1 MKFAINCLL
10 TEKLLRVKWK
20 PAPVQ
25 LLETSV
31 QTLIRSWWLQLLH
44 HYSTLVQWLERYI
57 VTVEITSSIS
67 YALQKYNHA
76 ANYCME
82 KDKNK
87 SIVKSTDNPFA
98 YKVDCSTNRETG
110 SN

>member
-1 MKFAINCLL
+1 MAFSA
-10 TEKLLRVKWK
+10 
-20 PAPVQ
+20 
-25 LLETSV
+25 
-31 QTLIRSWWLQLLH
+31 
-44 HYSTLVQWLERYI
+44 LVQWLERYT
-57 VTVEITSSIS
+57 VTVEITSSILVCT
-67 YALQKYNHA
+67 AKYNHA

-98 YKVDCSTNRETG
+98 YKVDCNTNRETG

>member
-1 MKFAINCLL
+1 MTAAIR
-10 TEKLLRVKWK
+10 K
-20 PAPVQ
+20 
-25 LLETSV
+25 
-31 QTLIRSWWLQLLH
+31 
-44 HYSTLVQWLERYI
+44 
-57 VTVEITSSIS
+57 VESKEI
-67 YALQKYNHA
+67 KYNHA

-82 KDKNK
+82 EDKNK